1 MILDHGANRSEKE
14 REGVRYMAREEVQCL
29 SSIMSSELLK
39 VNCEHTDSTKEFV
52 EDVVHIFFPIFEAQG

>member
-14 REGVRYMAREEVQCL
+14 REGVWQGRRFSVC

-39 VNCEHTDSTKEFV
+39 VNCEHADSTKEFV
-52 EDVVHIFFPIFEAQG
+52 EDVVHVFFPIFEAQG